1 MIRTINSAENSLFA
15 EPPRIVAAAA
25 NTATKV
31 FQNEQGLNQGEIAYR
46 YIQNLSAGVLYYSF
60 GLDDGSGAKNPVCDN
75 VANFHGVLPQYAQL
89 DCSNHKLQ
97 VNVFSVGGASI
108 ATTLVRRNDLGKHN

>member
-15 EPPRIVAAAA
+15 EPPRIVAVAAA
-25 NTATKV
+25 TATKI
-31 FQNEQGLNQGEIAYR
+31 FQNEQGLNLGEIAYR
-46 YIQNLSAGVLYYSF
+46 YIQNVGANPVFYSM
-60 GLDDGSGAKNPVCDN
+60 GLDDGTALKGPVCDATVN
-75 VANFHGVLPQYAQL
+75 YHGVLPQYAQL

-97 VNVFSVGGASI
+97 VNVYSTAGSTV